1 MPCMALFSANV
12 WRRSECALSRH
23 SDVGV
28 HIRIICKD
36 YAMTKRNGAG
46 GPLCFHSYD
55 TDNDVMLVRVKVR
68 ESPSLLGREVI

>member
-12 WRRSECALSRH
+12 WRRSECTPSRH

-28 HIRIICKD
+28 DIRIICKG

-46 GPLCFHSYD
+46 GLPCFHSYD
-55 TDNDVMLVRVKVR
+55 TDDDVMLVRVEVC
-68 ESPSLLGREVI
+68 ESNLLLGRKVI